1 MEQSAHDDSNL
12 MVMDSVTASDT
23 VASCKYIFHALLIYH
38 TEAQHTVPNFFLH
51 IASKY
56 DNNIQS
62 GTKIDCKA

>member
-38 TEAQHTVPNFFLH
+38 TEAQHTKELL
-51 IASKY
+51 
-56 DNNIQS
+56 
-62 GTKIDCKA
+62 